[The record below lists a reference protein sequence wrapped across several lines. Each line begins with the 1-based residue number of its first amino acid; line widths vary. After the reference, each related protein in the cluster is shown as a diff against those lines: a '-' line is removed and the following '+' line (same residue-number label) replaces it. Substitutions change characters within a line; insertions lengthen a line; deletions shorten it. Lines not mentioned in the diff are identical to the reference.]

1 MQLFVAVREF
11 CRPLLDPLFEHRV
24 ERLNFAVRQCVSDR
38 ERALVGQR
46 LQKIH
51 IVRREEC
58 ARFLFSD
65 SDETY
70 QITLERE
77 WNQHFC
83 PDRIKRAPDQLAVLA
98 NARIVI
104 EVVPQEYTAPRISEF
119 REEQMLLQ
127 HSALVRDREN

>member
-1 MQLFVAVREF
+1 MQLFVTVREF
-11 CRPLLDPLFEHRV
+11 CGPLPDPLFEHRV
-24 ERLNFAVRQCVSDR
+24 ERLNFAVRQRVSDR

-51 IVRREEC
+51 IVSGEKC
-58 ARFLFSD
+58 ARLLFSD

-83 PDRIKRAPDQLAVLA
+83 SDRIKRSLDQLAVLA
-98 NARIVI
+98 NA
-104 EVVPQEYTAPRISEF
+104 
-119 REEQMLLQ
+119 
-127 HSALVRDREN
+127 